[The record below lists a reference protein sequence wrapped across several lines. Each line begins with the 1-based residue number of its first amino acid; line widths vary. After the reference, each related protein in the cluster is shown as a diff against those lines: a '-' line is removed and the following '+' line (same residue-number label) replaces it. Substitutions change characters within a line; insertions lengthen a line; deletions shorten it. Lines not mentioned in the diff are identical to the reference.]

1 MDVVQTGERM
11 MEKGK
16 GGTEKRSAWVWVC
29 ADSDA
34 WYSASEVNKSRGR
47 RWRTAASEP
56 NKPNEETG
64 KRGGRPLAILMGQST
79 ESKQRRSVK
88 RVRCLSIVRVSFLL
102 RSRPRV
108 STSFH
113 PPPAIRHSLPLLLYN
128 LYVTRTQNPT
138 LLILGEDAG
147 LRRGDARRLRALL
160 GVDHAGLRLLYRM
173 HTRAFD
179 ASLVSAG
186 VALNVGTD

>member
-1 MDVVQTGERM
+1 M

-64 KRGGRPLAILMGQST
+64 KRGSHPLAILMGRST

-113 PPPAIRHSLPLLLYN
+113 PPPAMRPIDHGTRCHFCFTTS
-128 LYVTRTQNPT
+128 VTRTQNPT

-147 LRRGDARRLRALL
+147 LRRGDARRLRAII